1 MAGKIILIDRQYG
14 SGGREVGKKVSERL
28 GIPFYDGQMLA
39 IAAEKNGL
47 NLGMMEE
54 YDEKNVRSMI
64 YMIAMTSNY
73 NTVGNESLMPQ
84 NIYNAMSDTILKLAN
99 EGQCVI
105 MGRCADYILK
115 DKADYLSA
123 FVYATDMSQR
133 EKRAVEV
140 DNVLRKD
147 VAAYIKKKDKQRREY
162 YNFYTDGKWGAMENY
177 DICLNTSRV
186 SYDRCADII
195 CNLVK

>member
-73 NTVGNESLMPQ
+73 NTVGNESLLPQ
-84 NIYNAMSDTILKLAN
+84 NIYNAMSDTIL
-99 EGQCVI
+99 
-105 MGRCADYILK
+105 
-115 DKADYLSA
+115 
-123 FVYATDMSQR
+123 
-133 EKRAVEV
+133 
-140 DNVLRKD
+140 
-147 VAAYIKKKDKQRREY
+147 
-162 YNFYTDGKWGAMENY
+162 
-177 DICLNTSRV
+177 
-186 SYDRCADII
+186 
-195 CNLVK
+195 